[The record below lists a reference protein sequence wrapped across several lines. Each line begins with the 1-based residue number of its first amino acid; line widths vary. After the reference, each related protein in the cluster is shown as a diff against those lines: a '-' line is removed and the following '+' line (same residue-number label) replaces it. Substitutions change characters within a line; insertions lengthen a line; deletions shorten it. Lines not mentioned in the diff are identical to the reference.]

1 MGKCLGLWLLL
12 FVAAPAKERV
22 VGLDIPAPQ
31 GKFPPSWTYA
41 IHVSLVDSEDAV
53 ADHRY
58 WKPGTT
64 SFQAVLRGQLQNQAY
79 QVEVL
84 CLSKGEKKMGVFRQ
98 PVFID
103 RSTKRLRLDRLRFV
117 EWISQP

>member
-1 MGKCLGLWLLL
+1 MRKALFLLGILILPAL
-12 FVAAPAKERV
+12 AKERV

-31 GKFPPSWTYA
+31 GKFPPAWTHA
-41 IHVSLVDSEDAV
+41 IHVSLVDSEDSV

-58 WKPGTT
+58 WKAGTPN
-64 SFQAVLRGQLQNQAY
+64 FKAILRGKLQNQAY

-98 PVFID
+98 PIQIRRD
-103 RSTKRLRLDRLRFV
+103 TRRLKLDNLRFV
-117 EWISQP
+117 EWINQP